1 MQRGARSERERLHR
15 TEDAGARLHALR
27 KLQRLLDEAFR
38 VPGTRV
44 RFGWDAIVG
53 LVPWAGDV
61 LTALLGGAILVHAHQ
76 VRVPRVVQARM
87 LINLALDIVIGL
99 VPFAGD
105 VADVFWKANTK
116 NLALLERHAASPG
129 PASPGDWWFVG
140 VVIAAV
146 VALAVLPIVM
156 VYLVIGS
163 VSGPEFK
170 WW

>member
-1 MQRGARSERERLHR
+1 MDTQQRLE
-15 TEDAGARLHALR
+15 ALR
-27 KLQRLLDEAFR
+27 NLARFLDEAFR
-38 VPGTRV
+38 VPGTRL
-44 RFGWDAIVG
+44 RFGWDAIIG

-61 LTALLGGAILVHAHQ
+61 LTALMGGAILVHAHQ

-87 LINLALDIVIGL
+87 LINLAFDVLVGL

-116 NLALLERHAASPG
+116 NLALLERHAAGPG

-140 VVIAAV
+140 AVMAAV
-146 VALAVLPIVM
+146 LALAALPLAV
-156 VYLVIGS
+156 VYWLLRA

-170 WW
+170 LW